1 MSSDGPSGY
10 AGVQKFLHWL
20 MAILVVVMVGV
31 GLALPRIGP
40 GPVTNFLYEVHKSN
54 GMLVLAL
61 VLVRLLVRW
70 RFGAPP
76 LVPDMPGWQ
85 RWAAGTSH
93 VLLYALLILV
103 PIAGWVATSA
113 CCRPVNFLWTVPAT
127 LPVPADNALAKQV
140 FQLHF
145 AMAFVLIGVVA
156 VHVCAAIHHHVIRRD
171 DTLRRM
177 LPGRREAG
185 RSGAN
190 SR

>member
-1 MSSDGPSGY
+1 MTSDRSSSY
-10 AGVQKFLHWL
+10 AGVQKLLHWL

-31 GLALPRIGP
+31 GLTLPRIGP
-40 GPVTNFLYEVHKSN
+40 GPVTNALYEIHKSI

-61 VLVRLLVRW
+61 VLVRLAVRW
-70 RFGAPP
+70 RLGAPEP
-76 LVPDMPGWQ
+76 VSGMPAWQ

-93 VLLYALLILV
+93 ALLYALMVLV
-103 PIAGWVATSA
+103 PIAGWAATSA
-113 CCRPVNFLWTVPAT
+113 CCRPVNFLWTLPAT

-156 VHVCAAIHHHVIRRD
+156 VHVCAALHHHFARRD

-177 LPGRREAG
+177 LPGA
-185 RSGAN
+185 RS
-190 SR
+190 STR